1 LKALVL
7 EDDDLFSELLET
19 VVAGLRPGMR
29 VTVASRLSEAFRYV
43 DDDDFDLIIADWNLP
58 DGSGLE
64 LVRRVRSA
72 KATMPVVIVSA
83 RADRDSVLKAAHYGI
98 NGYITKPLDVRVL
111 HKKLTDLLS
120 DTPAKLPSIS
130 SYLADA
136 LENITQLPSDLDAAE
151 ILDLYRRQDE
161 LSASQLAERWR
172 DQPALTLR
180 LLDVANSTSFR
191 RTGEPLDTVRD
202 AISSI
207 GVAMALNQA
216 LALSLDV
223 SRNIQHLPLRA
234 RADTFYEQA
243 ITVATSA
250 QTLALRL
257 KKQPMLFQQAGLLS
271 RLGEM
276 ALVKVLDEYVALG
289 GEVEEAAFEALFR
302 EWSAPFGNRLKIH
315 WHLSLGLRELIGAV
329 HTLGSDCTREDR
341 LLMRAASLESLGLK
355 SGEECQRLL
364 RRLGLDE
371 TEPKELK
378 PS

>member
-1 LKALVL
+1 MKALVL

-29 VTVASRLSEAFRYV
+29 VTVASRLSEAFRFV

-111 HKKLTDLLS
+111 HRRLTELLS
-120 DTPAKLPSIS
+120 DTPARLPAVS

-151 ILDLYRRQDE
+151 ILDLYRRQEE

-172 DQPALTLR
+172 DHPALTLR

-223 SRNIQHLPLRA
+223 SRNIQHPPLRA
-234 RADTFYEQA
+234 RADVYYGQA
-243 ITVATSA
+243 LSVAKSA
-250 QTLALRL
+250 QALALRL

-315 WHLSLGLRELIGAV
+315 WHLPLGLRELIGAV
-329 HTLGSDCTREDR
+329 HSLGSDCTREDR
-341 LLMRAASLESLGLK
+341 LLMRAASLEAAGAK
-355 SGEECQRLL
+355 AGEECQRLL

-371 TEPKELK
+371 TQSEELK

>member
-29 VTVASRLSEAFRYV
+29 VTVASRLSEVFRYV

-72 KATMPVVIVSA
+72 NATMPVVIVSA

-111 HKKLTDLLS
+111 HQRLTELLS
-120 DTPAKLPSIS
+120 DTPARLPAIS

-180 LLDVANSTSFR
+180 LLDVANSTCFR

-289 GEVEEAAFEALFR
+289 GEVEETAFEALFR
-302 EWSAPFGNRLKIH
+302 EWAAPFGNRLKIH

-371 TEPKELK
+371 TQSEELK

>member
-1 LKALVL
+1 MKALVL

-29 VTVASRLSEAFRYV
+29 VTVASRLSEAFRFV

-111 HKKLTDLLS
+111 HQRLTELLS
-120 DTPAKLPSIS
+120 DTPARLPAVS

-151 ILDLYRRQDE
+151 ILDLYRRQEE

-172 DQPALTLR
+172 DHPALTLR

-202 AISSI
+202 AI
-207 GVAMALNQA
+207 
-216 LALSLDV
+216 
-223 SRNIQHLPLRA
+223 
-234 RADTFYEQA
+234 
-243 ITVATSA
+243 
-250 QTLALRL
+250 
-257 KKQPMLFQQAGLLS
+257 
-271 RLGEM
+271 
-276 ALVKVLDEYVALG
+276 
-289 GEVEEAAFEALFR
+289 
-302 EWSAPFGNRLKIH
+302 
-315 WHLSLGLRELIGAV
+315 
-329 HTLGSDCTREDR
+329 
-341 LLMRAASLESLGLK
+341 
-355 SGEECQRLL
+355 
-364 RRLGLDE
+364 
-371 TEPKELK
+371 
-378 PS
+378 

>member
-1 LKALVL
+1 MKALVL

-29 VTVASRLSEAFRYV
+29 VTVASRLSEVFRYV

-72 KATMPVVIVSA
+72 NATMPVVIVSA

-111 HKKLTDLLS
+111 HQRLTELLS
-120 DTPAKLPSIS
+120 DTPARLPAIS

-180 LLDVANSTSFR
+180 LLDVANSTCFR

-289 GEVEEAAFEALFR
+289 GEVEETAFEALFR
-302 EWSAPFGNRLKIH
+302 EWAAPFGNRLKIH

-371 TEPKELK
+371 TQSEELK

>member
-1 LKALVL
+1 
-7 EDDDLFSELLET
+7 
-19 VVAGLRPGMR
+19 GMW
-29 VTVASRLSEAFRYV
+29 VTVASRLSEAFRFV

-111 HKKLTDLLS
+111 HQRLTELLS
-120 DTPAKLPSIS
+120 DTPARLPAVS

-151 ILDLYRRQDE
+151 ILDLYRRQEE

-172 DQPALTLR
+172 DHPALTLR

-223 SRNIQHLPLRA
+223 SRNIQHPPLRA
-234 RADTFYEQA
+234 RADVYYGQA
-243 ITVATSA
+243 LSVAKSA
-250 QTLALRL
+250 QALALRL

-315 WHLSLGLRELIGAV
+315 WHLPLGLRELIGAV
-329 HTLGSDCTREDR
+329 HSLGSDCTREDR
-341 LLMRAASLESLGLK
+341 LLMRAASLEAAGAK
-355 SGEECQRLL
+355 AGEECQRLL

-371 TEPKELK
+371 TQSEELK